1 MRSEDAGGKSHPIS
15 RYRGDI
21 VLAVEQATFS
31 ARPVFIGWITFVI
44 QLPLQLFFTLW
55 SGVFFG
61 GMFEATGLFARGSN
75 LPFFIFGAIGFFT
88 VPIVAYFGKKLN
100 YSRTEYRFFADRLEF
115 EEGFFSINEKV
126 VRFRDISEVTLHKGV
141 FQRLYGL
148 GTIYLATLATGTNA
162 SFNPFVALGFG
173 NVSASGVSVR
183 DITDP
188 DEMFEKIRR
197 LVDAQRA

>member
-1 MRSEDAGGKSHPIS
+1 M
-15 RYRGDI
+15 
-21 VLAVEQATFS
+21 LASGEQTFS
-31 ARPVFIGWITFVI
+31 VRPVFIGWITFVI

-55 SGVFFG
+55 SGGFFG
-61 GMFEATGLFARGSN
+61 GMIEATGLFARGSN
-75 LPFFIFGAIGFFT
+75 LPFFIFGAIGFFA
-88 VPIVAYFGKKLN
+88 VPIVAYVGKKLN

-183 DITDP
+183 DIADP
-188 DEMFEKIRR
+188 DQMFEKIRR